1 MLSPVR
7 LLHGWISQNYFE
19 FSKPEAS
26 ICIPQPKS
34 NYVHFALNIW
44 HLVATILMIF
54 LRINCPN
61 LGQFD
66 WIIKVFRD
74 LQYRYANA
82 MLPLSLRKVWKVS
95 KLTRPEIH
103 QFIKQ
108 FSNVARV
115 DHLYMVDHV
124 KFLMHLR
131 LYGICCSIIIRDW
144 WMGPLRKI
152 LGPGPPLLMYT
163 VCRDRAQTRET
174 GFTILCYSATIFYQ
188 WMSAVSGRV
197 FQ

>member
-1 MLSPVR
+1 MIFSAQQHMLSPVR

-103 QFIKQ
+103 QFIKTVQ
-108 FSNVARV
+108 KNGCNRWSP
-115 DHLYMVDHV
+115 
-124 KFLMHLR
+124 
-131 LYGICCSIIIRDW
+131 LYG
-144 WMGPLRKI
+144 GPRKV
-152 LGPGPPLLMYT
+152 L
-163 VCRDRAQTRET
+163 DAFET
-174 GFTILCYSATIFYQ
+174 LWHVA
-188 WMSAVSGRV
+188 A
-197 FQ
+197 

>member
-131 LYGICCSIIIRDW
+131 LYGMFQHRQTSCVTWSHMGIMLARTWSCSQSI
-144 WMGPLRKI
+144 LR
-152 LGPGPPLLMYT
+152 
-163 VCRDRAQTRET
+163 
-174 GFTILCYSATIFYQ
+174 
-188 WMSAVSGRV
+188 VSPS
-197 FQ
+197 